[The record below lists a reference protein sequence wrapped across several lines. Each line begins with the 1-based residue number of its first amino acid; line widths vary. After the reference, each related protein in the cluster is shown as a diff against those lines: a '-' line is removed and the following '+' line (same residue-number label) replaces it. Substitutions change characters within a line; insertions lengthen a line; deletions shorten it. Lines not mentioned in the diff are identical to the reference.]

1 METHSS
7 FDLIRA
13 GNKHLQISFRKL
25 MVIMSINLCINNTIP
40 CINKLK
46 LFTFVFTLDNLTH
59 WNILRLTKQCFKKIF
74 FFFFFFFFFF
84 SLSFFF
90 FFSRL
95 VSSLAMFCYY
105 KWINLCRNK
114 LLKHRWVNYFVLRSR
129 NWSNVILRGRY
140 SFSLPTK
147 IETNVFFVT
156 LFLFYGRCKM
166 YWF

>member
-25 MVIMSINLCINNTIP
+25 VVIMSINLCINNTMP

-59 WNILRLTKQCFKKIF
+59 WNILRLTKQCFKKKF
-74 FFFFFFFFFF
+74 FFI
-84 SLSFFF
+84 

-114 LLKHRWVNYFVLRSR
+114 LLKHWWVNYFVLRSR